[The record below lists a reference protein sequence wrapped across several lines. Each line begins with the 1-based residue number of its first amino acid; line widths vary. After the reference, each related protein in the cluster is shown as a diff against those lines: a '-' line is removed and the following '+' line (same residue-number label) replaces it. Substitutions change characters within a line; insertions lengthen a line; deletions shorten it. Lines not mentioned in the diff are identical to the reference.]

1 MIMELDLLRSGDEA
15 AFEALVRACEK
26 KVYLLALR
34 YTNNPADAMD
44 ISQDTFVKAFRNL
57 KKFKGDSSPE
67 TWVYRIA
74 VNTALDHVRR
84 SARRSETGLYRQ
96 DEDGQEQL
104 LDIPDERYS
113 PEKAAEQ
120 TDMRE
125 LLQKAIAMLPE
136 EQRQVIVLRDIDDF
150 SYQQIAEIL
159 DVSEGTVKSRL
170 FRARAKLLELL
181 QNSGNFS
188 SYFSSNKTRGAE
200 HLPPQRG
207 TSR

>member
-1 MIMELDLLRSGDEA
+1 MELDRLRAGEED

-26 KVYLLALR
+26 QVYLLALR
-34 YTNNPADAMD
+34 YTNNPADALD
-44 ISQDTFVKAFRNL
+44 ISQETFIKAFRNL

-74 VNTALDHVRR
+74 VNTALDFVRR
-84 SARRSETGLYRQ
+84 NARRSETSLYVT
-96 DEDGQEQL
+96 DEDGKEQA
-104 LDIPDERYS
+104 LDIPDDRYS
-113 PEKAAEQ
+113 PAKAAEQ
-120 TDMRE
+120 ADMRE

-170 FRARAKLLELL
+170 FRARARLLELL
-181 QNSGNFS
+181 KNSGNFS
-188 SYFSSNKTRGAE
+188 SYISSNKKKGGGRDV
-200 HLPPQRG
+200 
-207 TSR
+207 